1 MAQLDVYSLE
11 NKKVGT
17 IDLADAVYD
26 APKRK
31 YILTEVVHWQRAKR
45 RAGTQSAKSK
55 GELRA
60 LPRNHLAKG
69 DWSGTSR

>member
-26 APKRK
+26 APKEN
-31 YILTEVVHWQRAKR
+31 IFSQR
-45 RAGTQSAKSK
+45 
-55 GELRA
+55 
-60 LPRNHLAKG
+60 
-69 DWSGTSR
+69 